1 MTKLFVLEYS
11 DTSYIVVNDILI
23 TNVYAEDFDMGM
35 SLETFTGTLKATLN
49 AAGVSTVM
57 VKLDANPFFAEHL
70 GSEPDAEGEFLAEWL
85 RENPGQLEAKVLLAQ
100 SEFRQRL
107 CLEAEALCGWTHA
120 RTWLEQKHP
129 DLDGWSACPRLGQ
142 TPLEYAWNDER
153 VDELLHM
160 LEETL

>member
-107 CLEAEALCGWTHA
+107 CLEAG
-120 RTWLEQKHP
+120 
-129 DLDGWSACPRLGQ
+129 PRLTGPALEPGSSKL
-142 TPLEYAWNDER
+142 TPTSTGKPRSSTPGTTSEWTNFSICSRRRYEFN
-153 VDELLHM
+153 
-160 LEETL
+160 